1 MSSHGSKVDEVQKI
15 FSSVFITNFP
25 DSFSARDLFKTC
37 SIYGNVVDAYIP
49 NKRSKAGKRVKE
61 LASLSNLKKVL
72 ANKGFDNIEIEYL
85 GLLGWRLKVFRLN
98 CGTRIRLN
106 VLLLDGVL
114 YYMLMIKK
122 MDVFTGGECV
132 SRRRDL
138 FKTCSIYGNV
148 VDAYIPNKQS
158 KARKRFGFVSFI
170 KVVNIERLVNNLC
183 GTPSVNAEA
192 VSSPAMVL
200 EDDCLNQQDL
210 AHSLMGRVK
219 ELASLSNLKK
229 VLANKGFDNIEI
241 EYLEALGWVPDL
253 LEDNEED
260 YESDWESKEGDV
272 KGDVVGLKSCS
283 ILGEDSDVEGVS
295 ETKLKEGYFNEVR
308 KKIERFGSVFNIN
321 GANAFNLFISKAG
334 LEEILLDT
342 WKEAP
347 MQESNAVETLMKK
360 LKYLKQKIREW
371 HKVNKKSDHTSR
383 LSLKKELDDLDK
395 VIDNEE
401 GSNSSFI
408 ILIPKISD
416 AHMVNDDRPISLIG
430 SLYKINAKILA
441 NRLVNVFGDMLNEV
455 QSAFIADRQILY
467 DPFILNELFLWC
479 SKVGGLMSRIQSWN
493 EFVDR
498 VTARLSKWKMKTLS
512 IGGRLTILKSV
523 LGSMSIY
530 HMLNFKVPMRVLQRL
545 ESIRSH
551 LFKGNDI
558 HGKNLSW
565 VKWKNV
571 LASKEKG
578 GLGVSSLYA
587 LNRGLMLK
595 WVWRFITQSLS
606 LWARVI
612 KEIHR
617 DDEKIGKN
625 AKSNYPSIWLDIVH
639 EMKVLKKQGINIKIK
654 LGNGEN
660 TSFWDDIW
668 RGDSAFKYLYPKLYV
683 LESCKDVKVG
693 SKLSHARL
701 DFSFRRAPRGS
712 VKEDQL
718 IKLSNQIEG
727 VILTNSRDRW
737 IWTLEG
743 SGEFSVT
750 SVRKLIDDNMLSESD
765 MKTR

>member
-1 MSSHGSKVDEVQKI
+1 
-15 FSSVFITNFP
+15 
-25 DSFSARDLFKTC
+25 
-37 SIYGNVVDAYIP
+37 
-49 NKRSKAGKRVKE
+49 
-61 LASLSNLKKVL
+61 
-72 ANKGFDNIEIEYL
+72 
-85 GLLGWRLKVFRLN
+85 
-98 CGTRIRLN
+98 
-106 VLLLDGVL
+106 
-114 YYMLMIKK
+114 
-122 MDVFTGGECV
+122 
-132 SRRRDL
+132 
-138 FKTCSIYGNV
+138 
-148 VDAYIPNKQS
+148 
-158 KARKRFGFVSFI
+158 
-170 KVVNIERLVNNLC
+170 
-183 GTPSVNAEA
+183 
-192 VSSPAMVL
+192 
-200 EDDCLNQQDL
+200 
-210 AHSLMGRVK
+210 
-219 ELASLSNLKK
+219 
-229 VLANKGFDNIEI
+229 
-241 EYLEALGWVPDL
+241 
-253 LEDNEED
+253 
-260 YESDWESKEGDV
+260 
-272 KGDVVGLKSCS
+272 
-283 ILGEDSDVEGVS
+283 
-295 ETKLKEGYFNEVR
+295 
-308 KKIERFGSVFNIN
+308 
-321 GANAFNLFISKAG
+321 
-334 LEEILLDT
+334 
-342 WKEAP
+342 

-408 ILIPKISD
+408 TLILKISD

-430 SLYKINAKILA
+430 SLYKIIANILA
-441 NRLVNVFGDMLNEV
+441 NRLVNVFEDMLNEV

-479 SKVGGLMSRIQSWN
+479 KSKKKQSLIFKVDFEKAYDSVRWEFLDDILSKFSYGDRWCCWIRSCLISSRGSILVNGSKVGGLMSRIQSWN

-498 VTARLSKWKMKTLS
+498 VTARLSKWKMETLL

-523 LGSMSIY
+523 LDSMSIY
-530 HMLNFKVPMRVLQRL
+530 HMLNFKVPMMVLQRL

-558 HGKNLSW
+558 HGKSLSW

-571 LASKEKG
+571 LASKENG

-587 LNRGLMLK
+587 LNRGLLLK

-612 KEIHR
+612 KEIHG
-617 DDEKIGKN
+617 DDGKIGKN
-625 AKSNYPSIWLDIVH
+625 AKSNYPSIWLVIVH

-668 RGDSAFKYLYPKLYV
+668 RGDSAFKYLYPKLYA

-701 DFSFRRAPRGS
+701 DFSFRRAPRGGA
-712 VKEDQL
+712 KEDQL

-750 SVRKLIDDNMLSESD
+750 S
-765 MKTR
+765 